1 MAVVTKYNIEK
12 LINICDWAVNGSIN
26 LFESFKRDRK
36 DKDLRYLYF
45 LIAILSS
52 LDRFLLAKYK
62 EYGHWQEFFYLEFNA
77 FYTPAVPGNDIAS
90 F

>member
-12 LINICDWAVNGSIN
+12 LINICNWVVNGSIN

-52 LDRFLLAKYK
+52 VDSFLLAMYK
-62 EYGHWQEFFYLEFNA
+62 E
-77 FYTPAVPGNDIAS
+77 
-90 F
+90 